1 MIVVGVSRYH
11 NSSVC
16 LLIDGEIAFHVENE
30 RLSNIKYDSYPFL
43 ALNKIKE
50 YVDHVDVIA
59 IAGLNNEIPQESF
72 SDGYIYADYIR
83 HLGKS
88 FYNNKIKIYNYGL
101 SHHLTHAASSFYNS
115 GFESAVCIVK
125 DGMGS
130 DVKIENKNF
139 IDNTYGRENMSV
151 FTATYP
157 NNFDLVYRE
166 VSVPFKTEP
175 IFYDKTLVVNSL
187 SEGMAFQKTSESFGF
202 HSLDAGKVMGMSSYG
217 KKNTNIPKIYNSN
230 GINNNIFKI
239 HNSLLDT
246 SLDFSFN
253 SFQEKA
259 DFAFELQKSTQENV
273 KQEILEVYKIT
284 NNPNVCLSGGFFLNC
299 VANYEY
305 LKDIPEE
312 INLYIEPISSDS
324 GTSIGAAKLAWHSE
338 SQSRKII
345 KQEDIY
351 YGPTVLTKK
360 PNGGKKTSSKEVADL
375 LSKGKIIALYQ
386 GRSES
391 GPRALGNRS
400 ILFDPRV
407 KNGKDI
413 VNKVKQRE
421 WFRPFAGTVLYEY
434 AGEWFDLRGLK
445 ESPFMMYAVNVHE
458 SKQNLIPSIVHIDGS
473 CRIQTLTRNQ
483 NKNYYDLINEFYKI
497 TGVPILFNTSF
508 NLAGDCIVETLEDAQ
523 KTLANSDIDYLY
535 LPEFN
540 LLFN

>member
-1 MIVVGVSRYH
+1 M
-11 NSSVC
+11 
-16 LLIDGEIAFHVENE
+16 
-30 RLSNIKYDSYPFL
+30 K
-43 ALNKIKE
+43 
-50 YVDHVDVIA
+50 
-59 IAGLNNEIPQESF
+59 
-72 SDGYIYADYIR
+72 
-83 HLGKS
+83 
-88 FYNNKIKIYNYGL
+88 
-101 SHHLTHAASSFYNS
+101 
-115 GFESAVCIVK
+115 
-125 DGMGS
+125 
-130 DVKIENKNF
+130 
-139 IDNTYGRENMSV
+139 
-151 FTATYP
+151 
-157 NNFDLVYRE
+157 
-166 VSVPFKTEP
+166 
-175 IFYDKTLVVNSL
+175 
-187 SEGMAFQKTSESFGF
+187 QK
-202 HSLDAGKVMGMSSYG
+202 
-217 KKNTNIPKIYNSN
+217 
-230 GINNNIFKI
+230 
-239 HNSLLDT
+239 
-246 SLDFSFN
+246 
-253 SFQEKA
+253 
-259 DFAFELQKSTQENV
+259 
-273 KQEILEVYKIT
+273 
-284 NNPNVCLSGGFFLNC
+284 
-299 VANYEY
+299 
-305 LKDIPEE
+305 
-312 INLYIEPISSDS
+312 
-324 GTSIGAAKLAWHSE
+324 
-338 SQSRKII
+338 
-345 KQEDIY
+345 DIY
-351 YGPTVLTKK
+351 YGPTVLTEK

-458 SKQNLIPSIVHIDGS
+458 NKQNLIPSIVHVDGS

>member
-1 MIVVGVSRYH
+1 MIVVGLSRYH

-115 GFESAVCIVK
+115 GFDSAVCIVK

-151 FTATYP
+151 FTAAYP

-202 HSLDAGKVMGMSSYG
+202 HSLDAGKVMGMASYG
-217 KKNTNIPKIYNSN
+217 KKNTQMPKIYNNN
-230 GINNNIFKI
+230 GINNNLFKI
-239 HNSLLDT
+239 HNSLLNT

-259 DFAFELQKSTQENV
+259 DFALELQKSTQENV

-284 NNPNVCLSGGFFLNC
+284 NNPNICLSGGFFLNC

-305 LKDIPEE
+305 LKNIPEE

-338 SQSRKII
+338 SQSSKII
-345 KQEDIY
+345 KQKDIY

-360 PNGGKKTSSKEVADL
+360 PNGGKKTSAKEVADL

-421 WFRPFAGTVLYEY
+421 WFRPFAGTVLHEY

-458 SKQNLIPSIVHIDGS
+458 NKQNLIPSIVHIDGS

-508 NLAGDCIVETLEDAQ
+508 NLAGECIVETLEDAQ